1 MGRRETGR
9 KGEKEQKERRKEMT
23 KVRERRRK
31 YSKVG
36 KRLDGEQGLAVKIL
50 EIFSLIKLH

>member
-1 MGRRETGR
+1 
-9 KGEKEQKERRKEMT
+9 MT

-31 YSKVG
+31 FSEVG